1 MAARQSRQ
9 RPRSAIHPSTG
20 TLSRDRIVAPQAGQC
35 DLPKTTVSPR
45 GARCATTL
53 RKLPAMHPATKPP
66 ATVAA
71 AAAGAA
77 VHAVKSGTF
86 IGIGTG
92 NLWDRGGYSCRVA
105 RTESPARARMNSPHV
120 SDRAPARRRIPGWAG
135 AVLRLAATL
144 GLLAWALRDVQ
155 WSRMIELLRD
165 ADWRW
170 LLAALALGLVVQI
183 VAGMRWAALARPL
196 GFDAPPAYFVWRFFE
211 GGFFS
216 LCLPSSIGGDV
227 VKAYRVGDTTQ
238 RRLLAGCSVL
248 ADRLTGVAALGVL
261 AGAALAATKWR
272 LSLPATLSVA
282 AGLLLAV
289 LVGFRLV
296 FGSLDRVMN
305 LMPVPHAA
313 REFIA
318 QLLPYQQRPSLIA
331 RAVGWSFVVQIGG
344 TLSVALVARTV
355 GVDPGLGAWFAVA
368 PLVALIETVPI
379 SIGGF
384 GVRENAMEYLLSGYG
399 VPGEQ
404 GIAVA
409 LLCGLTRIASGLVG
423 GVLFLLDRK
432 PAGTSDAAVTTG

>member
-1 MAARQSRQ
+1 
-9 RPRSAIHPSTG
+9 
-20 TLSRDRIVAPQAGQC
+20 
-35 DLPKTTVSPR
+35 
-45 GARCATTL
+45 
-53 RKLPAMHPATKPP
+53 
-66 ATVAA
+66 
-71 AAAGAA
+71 
-77 VHAVKSGTF
+77 
-86 IGIGTG
+86 
-92 NLWDRGGYSCRVA
+92 VA
-105 RTESPARARMNSPHV
+105 RRG
-120 SDRAPARRRIPGWAG
+120 IPGWAS
-135 AVLRLAATL
+135 AVLRLAATF
-144 GLLAWALRDVQ
+144 GLLAWVLRDVQ
-155 WSRMIELLRD
+155 WARMAELLRD

-170 LLAALALGLVVQI
+170 LLAGLALSVVVQI

-211 GGFFS
+211 GAFFS

-248 ADRLTGVAALGVL
+248 ADRLTGLAALGVL
-261 AGAALAATKWR
+261 AGAALAAAKWR

-289 LVGFRLV
+289 LAGFWIMV
-296 FGSLDRVMN
+296 GSLDRIVS
-305 LMPVPHAA
+305 LLPAPHPA

-344 TLSVALVARTV
+344 TIAVALVARTV
-355 GVDPGLGAWFAVA
+355 RVDPGLGAWFGVA
-368 PLVALIETVPI
+368 PLVALVETVPI

-384 GVRENAMEYLLSGYG
+384 GVRENAMEYLLSRHG
-399 VPGEQ
+399 VTGEQ

-409 LLCGLTRIASGLVG
+409 LLCGLTRILSGLVG

-432 PAGTSDAAVTTG
+432 PAATTDAAVTTG

>member
-1 MAARQSRQ
+1 
-9 RPRSAIHPSTG
+9 
-20 TLSRDRIVAPQAGQC
+20 
-35 DLPKTTVSPR
+35 
-45 GARCATTL
+45 
-53 RKLPAMHPATKPP
+53 
-66 ATVAA
+66 
-71 AAAGAA
+71 
-77 VHAVKSGTF
+77 
-86 IGIGTG
+86 
-92 NLWDRGGYSCRVA
+92 
-105 RTESPARARMNSPHV
+105 MNSPDT
-120 SDRAPARRRIPGWAG
+120 SDPPAAWRRIPGWAS

-155 WSRMIELLRD
+155 WSRMLDLLRD

-170 LLAALALGLVVQI
+170 LLAGLALSVVVQI

-211 GGFFS
+211 GAFFS

-248 ADRLTGVAALGVL
+248 ADRLTGLAALGVL
-261 AGAALAATKWR
+261 AGAALAAAKWR

-282 AGLLLAV
+282 AGLLLAALAGFWI
-289 LVGFRLV
+289 LV
-296 FGSLDRVMN
+296 GSLDRIVG
-305 LMPVPHAA
+305 LIPEHHAA
-313 REFIA
+313 RAFVA

-344 TLSVALVARTV
+344 TLAVALVARTV
-355 GVDPGLGAWFAVA
+355 RVDPGLGAWFAVA

-384 GVRENAMEYLLSGYG
+384 GVRENAMEYLLSRHG

-409 LLCGLTRIASGLVG
+409 LLCGLTRICAGLVG

-432 PAGTSDAAVTTG
+432 PAASADAAVTTG